1 MNPPVLLVTA
11 GPSREAIDDVRF
23 LSNGSSGRMGLE
35 VARKGVEA
43 GWEVHLAL
51 GPVEAEIP
59 EGVHHHPFVSACD
72 LEEVTS
78 RLWPQA
84 DALVATAAVCDYR
97 PQERISG
104 KKKKE
109 PGDWNLTMVRN
120 PDILLNR
127 SQERDGPMGPR
138 ILVGFALEADSDEEE
153 ARRKA
158 VKKNLDLVLCNSPG
172 NLGVATGDYIWI
184 EPGQPSVHLPGIS
197 KEMLAAR
204 MVEFI
209 GTQVTLRRG
218 HHASMGNDESESQQA
233 KS

>member
-23 LSNGSSGRMGLE
+23 LSNGSSGRMGIE

-109 PGDWNLTMVRN
+109 SGDWNLTMVRN

-127 SQERDGPMGPR
+127 SQERDGPMGSR

-153 ARRKA
+153 A
-158 VKKNLDLVLCNSPG
+158 
-172 NLGVATGDYIWI
+172 
-184 EPGQPSVHLPGIS
+184 
-197 KEMLAAR
+197 
-204 MVEFI
+204 
-209 GTQVTLRRG
+209 
-218 HHASMGNDESESQQA
+218 
-233 KS
+233 